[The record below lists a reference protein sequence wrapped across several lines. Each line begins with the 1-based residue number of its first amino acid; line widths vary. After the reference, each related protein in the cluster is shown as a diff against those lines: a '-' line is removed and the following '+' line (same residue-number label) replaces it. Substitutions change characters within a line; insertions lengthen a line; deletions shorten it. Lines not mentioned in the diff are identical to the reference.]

1 MIKGLYKP
9 FEHWGEN
16 TCWIISDTHFDDPDL
31 IHPYPDRPTAAEQVK
46 LINSKVGKN
55 DTLIILGDV
64 GNVEWVRQLRGY
76 KILVMGNHD
85 AGASNYQRQI
95 WIKKFDKRE
104 YQKHEALDEM
114 KRLYPDCSYTITEGF
129 DFSSCL
135 GYWEVKADNRLFDLV
150 LTGPVLIGE
159 KLILSHEPIEGLDW
173 CCNLH
178 GHMHDRNIVND
189 KYHFNVCADVIGY
202 IPINFNKWMKDGHL
216 AKIQSLHRQTIDEAT
231 DRRRRKGG

>member
-9 FEHWGEN
+9 FEHWGKN
-16 TCWIISDTHFDDPDL
+16 TCWIISDTHFGDPDL

-64 GNVEWVRQLRGY
+64 GNIEWVQQLRGY
-76 KILVMGNHD
+76 KVLVMGNHD
-85 AGASNYQRQI
+85 AGASNYQRHIFKQ
-95 WIKKFDKRE
+95 KFDKGLF
-104 YQKHEALDEM
+104 QKHEALDEI
-114 KRLYPDCSYTITEGF
+114 KRLYSDCAYSIVDSYNF
-129 DFSSCL
+129 LDNSPC
-135 GYWEVKADNRLFDLV
+135 WEVSADNKLFDEV
-150 LTGPVLIGE
+150 FSGPIMVSE
-159 KLILSHEPIEGLDW
+159 KLILSHEPVEELDW
-173 CCNLH
+173 CMNIH
-178 GHMHDRNIVND
+178 GHTHDRNIVND

-216 AKIQSLHRQTIDEAT
+216 AKIQSLHRQTINEAT

>member
-31 IHPYPDRPTAAEQVK
+31 IHPYPDRPTAADQVK

-76 KILVMGNHD
+76 KILVIGNHD
-85 AGASNYQRQI
+85 AGASNYQKHI
-95 WIKKFDKRE
+95 WTKKFDKRE

-114 KRLYPDCSYTITEGF
+114 KRIYPDCSYTITDGF

-135 GYWEVKADNRLFDLV
+135 GYWEIYADNCLFDLV
-150 LTGPVLIGE
+150 FTGPVLIGE
-159 KLILSHEPIEGLDW
+159 KLILSHEPIENCD
-173 CCNLH
+173 
-178 GHMHDRNIVND
+178 
-189 KYHFNVCADVIGY
+189 
-202 IPINFNKWMKDGHL
+202 
-216 AKIQSLHRQTIDEAT
+216 
-231 DRRRRKGG
+231 